1 MANKATRQLRK
12 QISKSFAA
20 ERKAGRTITSP
31 PSKRSSKWKGVP
43 SKRAGSVAS

>member
-12 QISKSFAA
+12 QISKAFA
-20 ERKAGRTITSP
+20 AGRTITSP